1 MGTSLELELSLI
13 AHVGFRLSP
22 PSSRRPNSSH
32 SDQTLSSGDGSPVRK
47 PRPHSIAGRLP
58 SYMSSTASSEARLG
72 RNRNVKL
79 TGKIKQFTAATHPTT
94 GLKFH
99 SCKAFL
105 QFNSSAPPP
114 PVFFV
119 ICSEHN
125 CWSPLNIYKSSLP
138 PPPNQWKKE
147 GTTNPHRF

>member
-1 MGTSLELELSLI
+1 MATSLELELSLI

-79 TGKIKQFTAATHPTT
+79 TGKIEHFTAETHPPTT
-94 GLKFH
+94 GLKFY

-105 QFNSSAPPP
+105 QFYPLTPPSP
-114 PVFFV
+114 LFCV
-119 ICSEHN
+119 IC
-125 CWSPLNIYKSSLP
+125 
-138 PPPNQWKKE
+138 
-147 GTTNPHRF
+147 

>member
-79 TGKIKQFTAATHPTT
+79 TGKIKQFTAATPPRASNFIHAK
-94 GLKFH
+94 LL
-99 SCKAFL
+99 L
-105 QFNSSAPPP
+105 QFNPSAPHSPH
-114 PVFFV
+114 FFRNLLRTQLL
-119 ICSEHN
+119 ITIKYLQIFIT
-125 CWSPLNIYKSSLP
+125 PLP
-138 PPPNQWKKE
+138 PKE

>member
-47 PRPHSIAGRLP
+47 PRPRSIAGRLP

-79 TGKIKQFTAATHPTT
+79 TGKIKQFTAATPPRASN
-94 GLKFH
+94 FIH
-99 SCKAFL
+99 SKLFCSLTPQRPIPSFFRNLLRAQLLITIKYL
-105 QFNSSAPPP
+105 QIFIA
-114 PVFFV
+114 
-119 ICSEHN
+119 
-125 CWSPLNIYKSSLP
+125 L
-138 PPPNQWKKE
+138 PNQKKSLNYQP
-147 GTTNPHRF
+147 TQI